1 MFGDRAHL
9 VDLNGDVGEG
19 QGDDQ
24 QLVPLLTSVNIACG
38 GHVGDAASMRAT
50 IALARQHGAHVGAHP
65 SYPDRQNFG
74 RRSMSL
80 TDTEVMQCITE
91 QLHALAEI
99 AFAEGVRMRHVKP
112 HGALY
117 NVAARD
123 RAVADAIA
131 RATALFD
138 GSLVLLGLA
147 GSELIAAGARA
158 GLRTASEVFADRA
171 YNSDGTLVSRDS
183 PGAVLNDSRV
193 IVPRA
198 VRMVREGLVTT
209 IDGRDVAVRAET
221 ICVHGDTPEAPALAA
236 ALHQGLTAA
245 GIAIRPFA

>member
-1 MFGDRAHL
+1 M
-9 VDLNGDVGEG
+9 
-19 QGDDQ
+19 
-24 QLVPLLTSVNIACG
+24 P
-38 GHVGDAASMRAT
+38 
-50 IALARQHGAHVGAHP
+50 
-65 SYPDRQNFG
+65 
-74 RRSMSL
+74 L
-80 TDTEVMQCITE
+80 TDTEVGRCVTE

-99 AFAEGVRMRHVKP
+99 ARIEDVRIRHLKP

-131 RATALFD
+131 RATAGFD
-138 GSLVLLGLA
+138 ASVVLVGLA

-171 YNSDGTLVSRDS
+171 YNSDGTLVARDS
-183 PGAVLNDSRV
+183 PGAVLDDVRV

-198 VRMVREGLVTT
+198 VRMVREGLVTA

-236 ALHQGLTAA
+236 ALQHGLRAA
-245 GIAIRPFA
+245 GITITPFA